1 MKNDPYTTQSMESV
15 VGDVE
20 GAVHRDLTVVRD
32 ALPGK

>member
-1 MKNDPYTTQSMESV
+1 MESV